1 MSHRLLSTQSLLRLS
16 LALGL
21 VAGLAA
27 CATGPDVRADYD
39 KSANFS
45 SYKSFAFVSP
55 LGTDR
60 SGYQSIVSQHLKAAT
75 QRELE
80 ARGFKLDAA
89 KPDLLVNFNA
99 TLNDKTRVT
108 TTPVP
113 TMGIGYYGYRA
124 GMYSTWPLYRDET
137 TVTQYKE
144 GTLNIDVIDA
154 ARKQM
159 VWEAVVSDSVTAKD
173 VEQVKPGI
181 DAAIAAAFAKF
192 PLPAPAPAA
201 APAK

>member
-1 MSHRLLSTQSLLRLS
+1 MTQRLLSSKSSLRLS

-21 VAGLAA
+21 LAGLAA
-27 CATGPDVRADYD
+27 CATGPNVRTDYD
-39 KSANFS
+39 QATNFS

-60 SGYQSIVSQHLKAAT
+60 AGYQSMVSQYLKSAT

-80 ARGFKLDAA
+80 SRGLKLDAA
-89 KPDLLVNFNA
+89 KPDLLINFNA
-99 TLNDKTRVT
+99 ALNDKTLVST
-108 TTPVP
+108 NTVP
-113 TMGIGYYGYRA
+113 TMGMGYYGYRA
-124 GMYSTWPLYRDET
+124 GMYSTWPMYRDQT

-159 VWEAVVSDSVTAKD
+159 VWEAVVSDSVTAKEI
-173 VEQVKPGI
+173 EQAKPGI
-181 DAAIAAAFAKF
+181 DAAVAAAFAKF
-192 PLPAPAPAA
+192 PLMAPAA
-201 APAK
+201 VPAK